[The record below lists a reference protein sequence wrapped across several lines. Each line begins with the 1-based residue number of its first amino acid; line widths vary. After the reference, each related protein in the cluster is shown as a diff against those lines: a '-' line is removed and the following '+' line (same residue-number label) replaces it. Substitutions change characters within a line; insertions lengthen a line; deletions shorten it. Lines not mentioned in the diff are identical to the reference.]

1 MNPSLETKRNKA
13 ILVSIESLIISF
25 PYLYNFAEAFNE
37 KFITIV
43 KWLRQL
49 HRSTPE
55 EGQPEGQPLRASLPP
70 DILLKVQSASMEVAD
85 DPFEVRLSDNY
96 ELLED
101 EYNESLKRWQM
112 LSEKIEE
119 RRRKNILLPSSK
131 LEELHRAFAK
141 QNAKTYIDRHKKLYD
156 SSPMRTRLF
165 CVKIEGLELEM
176 VCDSSYNTYEKMVNI
191 LRRIDNESPFPED
204 LKFNTLWCRRING
217 TINSG
222 VVSLRDFPH
231 PMTEARDLNFRGTVL
246 GGEQEASSRSKRSC
260 YIDIGPN
267 FEPIHIERSMTTLK
281 IYHDLVIEVANLSY
295 THGACWEPV
304 LQQLS
309 LSFEL
314 IFRPSLD
321 PSQSLSWWDKMR
333 FLFHGPLVII
343 SEELSILFHASLD
356 PYNSTELIE
365 IALYKSSLEWL
376 TGKILMRGNLDLL
389 VHTASKYDEC
399 RIVHLPNVSIYINLN
414 WDCSGHK
421 NDHHSVMPC
430 APDKVPEYSSNQV
443 HDSYR
448 NFRSRFL
455 NISASLETKGVV
467 FGNPEQT
474 DIPSVLIYNST
485 LRWLENKMF
494 MITGIP
500 RLTRRG
506 KLFKNTKP
514 RKQPFG
520 RIFRSIRVTIYLHQ
534 FKVCLNHL
542 SIV

>member
-1 MNPSLETKRNKA
+1 MSLA
-13 ILVSIESLIISF
+13 IENVVVSF
-25 PYLYNFAEAFNE
+25 PYLYNFAEIFNE
-37 KFITIV
+37 RFITIV

-49 HRSTPE
+49 HKTKSDESQPIKST
-55 EGQPEGQPLRASLPP
+55 LFP
-70 DILLKVQSASMEVAD
+70 DILVKIQNASMEVAD

-101 EYNESLKRWQM
+101 EHSESLKRWQM
-112 LSEKIEE
+112 LSDKIEE
-119 RRRKNILLPSSK
+119 RRRKNLLLPASK
-131 LEELHRAFAK
+131 LDELHTAFAK
-141 QNAKTYIDRHKKLYD
+141 QNAKTYIDRSKKLYD

-165 CVKIEGLELEM
+165 CVKVEGLELEI
-176 VCDSSYNTYEKMVNI
+176 VSDSSYNTYEKMVYI
-191 LRRIDNESPFPED
+191 LKKIDHESPFPED
-204 LKFNTLWCRRING
+204 LRFNTLWCRRVAGN
-217 TINSG
+217 INSG
-222 VVSLRDFPH
+222 VVSLRDFPQ
-231 PMTEARDLNFRGTVL
+231 PMMDVKELSFRGTVL
-246 GGEQEASSRSKRSC
+246 GGEQEASNRAKRTC
-260 YIDIGPN
+260 FIDLGSN
-267 FEPIHIERSMTTLK
+267 FEPISIQRSMTTMK
-281 IYHDLVIEVANLSY
+281 IYHDITFEVSKLAY

-321 PSQSLSWWDKMR
+321 PSPSLPWWDKMR
-333 FLFHGPLVII
+333 FLFHGPFII
-343 SEELSILFHASLD
+343 LSERLSILFHASLD

-365 IALYKSSLEWL
+365 IALHKSLLEWL

-399 RIVHLPNVSIYINLN
+399 RIVHLPNVSIYLNLN
-414 WDCSGHK
+414 WVCHGNK

-448 NFRSRFL
+448 SFRSHNL
-455 NISASLETKGVV
+455 NVSASLETKGLP
-467 FGNPEQT
+467 FEKET
-474 DIPSVLIYNST
+474 EFPSVLIYSST

-506 KLFKNTKP
+506 KLFGNVKP

-520 RIFRSIRVTIYLHQ
+520 RIFKSIRVTIYLHK
-534 FKVCLNHL
+534 FKVISNFNFNLLHY
-542 SIV
+542 